1 MIINQRGI
9 RRHKKSNAV
18 DDDSSAE
25 KKNRNAIAQDKKS
38 SKILIKGSGEIKE
51 QQTSITQRAFKM
63 MNKFENEMKEKLLKI
78 ENFSL

>member
-25 KKNRNAIAQDKKS
+25 KKNKNAIAQDKKS
-38 SKILIKGSGEIKE
+38 SKILIKGSGEI
-51 QQTSITQRAFKM
+51 
-63 MNKFENEMKEKLLKI
+63 
-78 ENFSL
+78 